1 MFFDVTISA
10 VYRLSSQMNYVF
22 DMSITEMYEQSI

>member
-10 VYRLSSQMNYVF
+10 VYRLSSQMNYDF
-22 DMSITEMYEQSI
+22 DMSMAEVYEQSI